1 MAEEESPGELLPEAG
16 EEPQAEQFSL
26 RTLRKRGRLK
36 VFLGYAPGVGKTYT
50 MLAEAHRRLAR
61 GQDVVVGF
69 VETHGR
75 KETAEL
81 VVGLDQV
88 PLKLLE
94 YRGRQF
100 EELDTEAVIA
110 RRPEWALVD
119 ELAHTNIPGTV
130 HAKRWQSVEE
140 ILAAGVNVITTVN
153 IQHIESLNDTVFQ
166 ITGVRVHETLPDAV
180 LDHADEVVLVDLTIA
195 ALLNR
200 LKRGVVYDL
209 DKIPGALNNFFRQG
223 NLAALRELA
232 LRKTAE
238 EVDEFLETYIAEHEP
253 DHPWATEDRIVV
265 CVRPGNIGPKL
276 VRRGFRL
283 AKRFKGSFWVLHV
296 KTPGQVLAGGRQQI
310 DSLFALAH
318 ELGGETVEVDGD
330 SIADEILRFARERRA
345 TFVVL
350 GQSKR
355 SRMYEIT
362 RGSLVARIMRDL
374 DHVDVLVVA
383 DPSLASASEPHHA
396 RDGHA

>member
-1 MAEEESPGELLPEAG
+1 MAGQ
-16 EEPQAEQFSL
+16 EPQAGDELQGEQFSL
-26 RTLRKRGRLK
+26 RTLRKRGHLK

-50 MLAEAHRRLAR
+50 MLGEAHRRRVR
-61 GQDVVVGF
+61 GEDVVIGF

-81 VVGLDQV
+81 VEGLEQV
-88 PLKLLE
+88 PLKRLE

-100 EELDTEAVIA
+100 EELDTEAIVT
-110 RRPEWALVD
+110 RRPEWVLVD
-119 ELAHTNIPGTV
+119 ELAHTNAPGTV
-130 HAKRWQSVEE
+130 HKKRWQSVEE

-153 IQHIESLNDTVFQ
+153 IQHIESLNDTVYQ
-166 ITGVRVHETLPDAV
+166 ITGVRVQETLPDAV
-180 LDHADEVVLVDLTIA
+180 LDHADEVVLVDLTTA
-195 ALLNR
+195 ALINR

-209 DKIPGALNNFFRQG
+209 DKIPGALSNFFRPG

-238 EVDEFLETYIAEHEP
+238 EVDEVLETYIAEHETE
-253 DHPWATEDRIVV
+253 HPWATEDRIIV
-265 CVRPGNIGPKL
+265 CVRPGAIGAKL

-296 KTPGQVLAGGRQQI
+296 KTPGQVLAAGRRDI
-310 DSLFALAH
+310 GVLFALAR

-330 SIADEILRFARERRA
+330 SVAEEILRFAREKRA
-345 TFVVL
+345 TFIVL

-355 SRMYEIT
+355 SRMYEIA
-362 RGSLVARIMRDL
+362 RGSLVARIMRGL
-374 DHVDVLVVA
+374 DHVDVIVVA
-383 DPSLASASEPHHA
+383 DPSLASSAPPRPE
-396 RDGHA
+396 RDEHP